1 MNRVATHTTLS
12 ALAVSLLL
20 LQPDLHAVA
29 DEPPAEPDAVVAVPA
44 LSATESAV
52 ATTEQATAEDAA
64 LANTVEAADAAA
76 TSTGDDSD
84 ATAVTAVRPREA
96 AAPSAQDGEPELS
109 PEPSADAEMLETS
122 EPAVAGEE
130 IGELQPTV
138 PPEQDYAASE
148 SVAAPAPAEVV
159 FELQTEPAAAESP
172 DDAQQTADSAVHRDT
187 ADAASPEEMPEDD
200 SSGVE
205 LSAYGPGINPEEAG
219 VAIDS
224 LSADSERAADASG
237 GPKSA
242 VPLAEAVT
250 IAEENAAHSLQ
261 LLNTEVPPGTYQR
274 LSWSATEL
282 FEGVPIAT
290 PVLVVNGTLPG
301 PTLCLSAAVH
311 GDELN
316 GIEMVRRVMHDL
328 DPQKLSG
335 AVIGVPIVNLQGFR
349 SGSRYLPDRRDLNRY
364 FPGNPNGSAASRIAY
379 SFFTEVIR
387 NCDALIDLHTGSF
400 DRANLPQLR
409 ADLRNPD
416 VVTLTHG
423 FGATVILHSD
433 PAQGTLRHAA
443 SAAGIATVTLE
454 AGGPSELELKEV
466 MHGVK
471 GIETLLNT
479 LGMVR
484 KVRLWGDPE
493 PVYYRSVWVRAD
505 RGGILLSDVSLGST
519 VRRGDLLGTIT
530 DPMNNASTNLYA
542 PFSGRVI
549 GMARNQVVMPG
560 FAAFH
565 VGIQTPEPSAAGVGA
580 DNSDEALVHDSE
592 ASNDDYIDGM
602 SE

>member
-1 MNRVATHTTLS
+1 MPMRKLATHSTPCAIACTLLS
-12 ALAVSLLL
+12 FCALARAADELPAGVRDDAGVEVEEVEG
-20 LQPDLHAVA
+20 PEVA
-29 DEPPAEPDAVVAVPA
+29 DVVE
-44 LSATESAV
+44 TEVSGV
-52 ATTEQATAEDAA
+52 
-64 LANTVEAADAAA
+64 
-76 TSTGDDSD
+76 
-84 ATAVTAVRPREA
+84 REA
-96 AAPSAQDGEPELS
+96 AASAAAVESPGDGPEDAAGGDIDASLRPRTEIAGSTEP
-109 PEPSADAEMLETS
+109 DKTS
-122 EPAVAGEE
+122 EPAEDDVVFFPGLAIDTLTDDRGTHRTDVA
-130 IGELQPTV
+130 LADAVTV
-138 PPEQDYAASE
+138 AEEQD
-148 SVAAPAPAEVV
+148 
-159 FELQTEPAAAESP
+159 
-172 DDAQQTADSAVHRDT
+172 
-187 ADAASPEEMPEDD
+187 
-200 SSGVE
+200 
-205 LSAYGPGINPEEAG
+205 LSRT
-219 VAIDS
+219 
-224 LSADSERAADASG
+224 LKLLG
-237 GPKSA
+237 G
-242 VPLAEAVT
+242 
-250 IAEENAAHSLQ
+250 
-261 LLNTEVPPGTYQR
+261 EVPPGTYRR

-282 FEGVPIAT
+282 FEGIPVST
-290 PVLVVNGTLPG
+290 PVLAVNGKLPG
-301 PTLCLSAAVH
+301 PALCLTAAVH

-349 SGSRYLPDRRDLNRY
+349 RGSRYLPDRRDLNRY

-379 SFFTEVIR
+379 SFFNEVVR
-387 NCDALIDLHTGSF
+387 HCDALIDLHTGSF
-400 DRANLPQLR
+400 ERANLPQLR

-433 PAQGTLRHAA
+433 PAPGTLRYAA
-443 SAAGIATVTLE
+443 SKIGIPTVTLE

-471 GIETLLNT
+471 GIDTLLNT

-484 KVRLWGDPE
+484 KTRLWGDPE

-505 RGGILLSDVSLGST
+505 RGGILLADVGLGST

-542 PFSGRVI
+542 PFSGRII

-565 VGIQTPEPSAAGVGA
+565 VGIQTAEASAAE
-580 DNSDEALVHDSE
+580 NSDTDDTLLMHESE
-592 ASNDDYIDGM
+592 STNDDYIDGM